1 MLLQISTTHKPADVL
16 SYLLHKHPDKL
27 QSIELSFGK
36 VFVFYPECSKERCTA
51 AIMLDVDPVALVRG
65 KSRTSEGM
73 LEQYVNDRPYVA
85 SSFMSVAISQMFR
98 SALNGTCKE
107 MPEMVSQAIP
117 LELSLDVVPC
127 RGGEALARRLFEPL
141 GYEVGIE
148 TIALDETFPDWGNSR
163 YLHLKLSATKTLKE
177 LLAHIYVLIPVMD
190 NDKHYW
196 VGEDEVEKLLRH
208 GGEWL
213 AAHPEKNLV
222 TDRYLRHKHN
232 LTRDALARLVVE
244 EDQDPDET
252 DMARTNE
259 EEAVEEKISLNEQ
272 RLGSVIAVLK
282 RFGAKRII
290 DMGCGEGKL
299 LSRLKDE
306 REFQE
311 LVGMDVSV
319 HSLEIAN
326 RRLRLDRASEQQK
339 DRIKLMQG
347 SLTYKDKRL
356 SGFDAATCI
365 EVVEHLDP
373 PRLEAFQRT
382 IFEYAKPKVVVL
394 TTPNSEYNVRFESL
408 PAGVFRH
415 RDHRFEWN
423 RKEFQDWANQA
434 AERFGYGV
442 EFLPVGQEDKEVG
455 APTQMGVFILK

>member
-1 MLLQISTTHKPADVL
+1 MLLQISTTHQPAEVL

-27 QSIELSFGK
+27 QSTELSFGK
-36 VFVFYPECSKERCTA
+36 VFVFYPENSKERCTA
-51 AIMLDVDPVALVRG
+51 AVMLEVDPVALVRG
-65 KSRTSEGM
+65 KKASSDGM

-107 MPEMVSQAIP
+107 LPEMVAQPIA
-117 LELSLDVVPC
+117 LEVSLDVVPC
-127 RGGEALARRLFEPL
+127 RGGEALVRRLFEPL
-141 GYEVGIE
+141 GYEVAVE
-148 TIALDETFPDWGNSR
+148 EVMLDETFPDWGRSR
-163 YLHLKLSATKTLKE
+163 YLHLKLSANKTLKD
-177 LLAHIYVLIPVMD
+177 LLAHLYVLIPVMD

-208 GGEWL
+208 AGEWL
-213 AAHPEKNLV
+213 AVHPEKGLV
-222 TDRYLRHKHN
+222 TDRYLRHKRG
-232 LTRDALARLVVE
+232 LTRDALARLVIE
-244 EDQDPDET
+244 EDQDLDET
-252 DMARTNE
+252 DIVRANE

-272 RLGSVIAVLK
+272 RIGSVISVLK
-282 RFGAKRII
+282 RFSARRII
-290 DMGCGEGKL
+290 DMGCGDGKL
-299 LSRLKDE
+299 LGRLKE
-306 REFQE
+306 EKEFQE

-319 HSLEIAN
+319 HALEVAYK
-326 RRLRLDRASEQQK
+326 RLRLERVPEHQK
-339 DRIKLMQG
+339 ERIKLLQG

-394 TTPNSEYNVRFESL
+394 TTPNCEYNVRFESL

-415 RDHRFEWN
+415 RDHRFEWT
-423 RKEFQDWANQA
+423 RKEFQEWSNLAC
-434 AERFGYGV
+434 ERFGYNV
-442 EFLPVGQEDKEVG
+442 EFLPIGAEDPEVG
-455 APTQMGVFILK
+455 APTQMGVFTLK